1 VILKSVSPPSMRE
14 FDSVIAK
21 TRKQARLA
29 GLKKSDLNR
38 VLAKVRSR
46 R

>member
-1 VILKSVSPPSMRE
+1 MILKSVSPPSMRE